1 MLDWNNVSAEVAA
14 TDETFLTS
22 DKAREVN
29 EELCAIRNEKFGLA
43 FALGRHRTVS
53 RLNAE
58 DQDVQYA
65 VWTSVFALV
74 GDPHRAWLE
83 ARARYRLRNLYD
95 VPEGLD
101 EIDASYAA
109 DLYERMRATT

>member
-1 MLDWNNVSAEVAA
+1 MVSKQWNDRAAEVAA

-22 DKAREVN
+22 DKAREIS
-29 EELCAIRNEKFGLA
+29 EELRAIRKEEYGLA

-58 DQDVQYA
+58 NQDVQYA

-83 ARARYRLRNLYD
+83 ARARYRLQHL
-95 VPEGLD
+95 ES
-101 EIDASYAA
+101 EEACEEAYAA
-109 DLYERMRATT
+109 GLFERMKARG